1 MRNKISPTQSSEQ
14 YELAD
19 KADHTHLAVL
29 RDHLLCYCE
38 LLSGSRH
45 EAEDLVQ
52 TTFLKALPVVQA
64 QSHPNIPALLRRIAK
79 NTWIDETR
87 KHNRYRLYDPQDLVA
102 LGGHVAL
109 DTAGEVE
116 AAFQVLMQSLTQQQQ
131 AVFLLSEVFEYTDRE
146 IAEVIGTSKGA
157 VKATLHR
164 AKARLH
170 AILPDTLEHLSAD
183 DEDQQE
189 IMKAYLAAFQAYD
202 MRMLIQ
208 LCQAGPRGSSGPGPV
223 SMMLAA

>member
-1 MRNKISPTQSSEQ
+1 MRDKISPTHSSERS
-14 YELAD
+14 ELAD
-19 KADHTHLAVL
+19 RTHLAAL
-29 RDHLLCYCE
+29 RDHLLRYCE

-87 KHNRYRLYDPQDLVA
+87 KHNKYRLYDPKDLVA

-109 DTAGEVE
+109 DTSGEVD

-131 AVFLLSEVFEYTDRE
+131 AAFLLSEVFEYTDRE
-146 IAEVIGTSKGA
+146 IAEVIGISKGA

-170 AILPDTLEHLSAD
+170 AILPDELEHLSTE
-183 DEDQQE
+183 DEGQQE
-189 IMKAYLAAFQAYD
+189 ILKAYLAAFQAYD
-202 MRMLIQ
+202 MSMLIQ
-208 LCQAGPRGSSGPGPV
+208 LWQAGTRGSSGPGPV
-223 SMMLAA
+223 FMMSAA